1 MQAPLLPRALMPCEA
16 NSTTWCPGPKAK
28 WLERKAAA
36 VAAVRV
42 QEPDAGLCTM
52 LAAACGNSVTTLR
65 DGMVRGWLTPVQA
78 DVDHLRQSAVVVE
91 GGNLVERQR
100 AFETRATTLR
110 GEARGIAARSNEL
123 GKSTAT
129 EMRALAGAV
138 AIPPN
143 QAGFSCYDPT
153 LAERLKQA
161 ALQAELPAKLTLR
174 DATFNE
180 GPAGVANAVKKLWT
194 NIGSYLSGALTYV
207 FSAGR
212 VTIEGNSG
220 GPITGRDLI
229 ALLATIGIDLGLLAL
244 AALKSTSGGAWA
256 ARWLGRISRPPAAAE
271 PTVIRQ
277 LASA

>member
-1 MQAPLLPRALMPCEA
+1 
-16 NSTTWCPGPKAK
+16 
-28 WLERKAAA
+28 
-36 VAAVRV
+36 
-42 QEPDAGLCTM
+42 
-52 LAAACGNSVTTLR
+52 
-65 DGMVRGWLTPVQA
+65 MVRGWLTPVQA

-100 AFETRATTLR
+100 AFGRRAPTLR

-143 QAGFSCYDPT
+143 RAECSFYDPT

-161 ALQAELPAKLTLR
+161 ALQAEEPAKLTLR
-174 DATFNE
+174 NRTFNE

-220 GPITGRDLI
+220 GPITGGPSSRSLPPS
-229 ALLATIGIDLGLLAL
+229 ASTLACWRWQR
-244 AALKSTSGGAWA
+244 SNPPPGGAWA

-271 PTVIRQ
+271 PDRHPAIGQR
-277 LASA
+277 L